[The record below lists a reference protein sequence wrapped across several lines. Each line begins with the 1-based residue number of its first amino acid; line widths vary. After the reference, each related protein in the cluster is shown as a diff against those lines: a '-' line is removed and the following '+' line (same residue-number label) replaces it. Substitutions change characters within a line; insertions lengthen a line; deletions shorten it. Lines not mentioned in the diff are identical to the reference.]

1 MRLLQVAF
9 AVAASLTE
17 NAAKARPMM
26 KVVKMLEDMNV
37 QLNAEMEDDHEV
49 WEKLDCWCK
58 TNKKEKTASIRLA
71 KETIMSLESTIKELA
86 GAIAEGRAKLI
97 KVKNEYNKD
106 WDALKTAT
114 ELRMKEASK
123 FAQSEKDMLQVIDAC
138 KQAVIVLSKHNPE
151 LVEVH
156 SVARALNA
164 AQVSHEVVKPEERL
178 ALQKFLNQAA
188 NAGNTAFLSIPGYQS
203 HASQSGQ
210 VFGILKQMQ
219 SDFESNL
226 KDMQK
231 EEQDARK
238 AFSDLKKAKEE
249 QMAAGRK
256 QQSNYEEELA
266 ENLEKKA
273 QAEENLHDTEE
284 QLAND
289 SEFLAKLQTRCATEE
304 EEYTARV
311 ASRQEEIQAVTETIQ
326 ILDNDEAYATA
337 TRSLPKQV
345 AFLQLRSTVKQQQ
358 LDDVLRVLS
367 KYVKKDPRIALI
379 AMSVN
384 LDAFTKV
391 KKAIDDMIAQ
401 LQAEKKDEIK
411 HRDFCIAEFN
421 KNEREQNATEDRR
434 DDLQVKID
442 QLKSDIKTLTGEID
456 ALQAEIK
463 EMQVQMQFAGE
474 NREKENAEFQAT
486 VQDQRVMTAILQ
498 KARMRMAQKYEFF
511 QEELEGPGGRHT
523 QTSATKTDPG
533 NGPAR
538 FDKYKHSGDGGRV
551 ITMLDRIIA
560 DSQHYEKEQIAHEQ
574 KAQDDYE
581 GFIDDSNH
589 AIKLRNKSIANKSES
604 RAVANENLTISQ
616 GDHAQAMNDLENLHN
631 YKGELHGSCDFVM
644 KNFEVR
650 QEARDDEVKSL
661 REAKDILSGMQGTT
675 APA

>member
-1 MRLLQVAF
+1 
-9 AVAASLTE
+9 
-17 NAAKARPMM
+17 
-26 KVVKMLEDMNV
+26 MNV

-58 TNKKEKTASIRLA
+58 TNEKEKKASIALA
-71 KETIMSLESTIKELA
+71 KETIMALESTIKELT
-86 GAIAEGRAKLI
+86 GAIAEGRAKII

-114 ELRMKEASK
+114 ELRMKEAAK

-151 LVEVH
+151 LVEIH
-156 SVARALNA
+156 SAARALNA
-164 AQVSHEVVKPEERL
+164 AQVSHQVVKPEERL
-178 ALQKFLNQAA
+178 ALQKFLNQAT
-188 NAGNTAFLSIPGYQS
+188 NAVGTAFLSIPGYQS

-231 EEQDARK
+231 EEQDARD
-238 AFSDLKKAKEE
+238 AFADLKKAKEE

-256 QQSNYEEELA
+256 QQANYEEELA
-266 ENLEKKA
+266 DNLEKKA

-289 SEFLAKLQTRCATEE
+289 SEFLAKLQTRCATEA

-345 AFLQLRSTVKQQQ
+345 AFLQLQSSVKQQQ
-358 LDDVLRVLS
+358 LDDVQRILS

-401 LQAEKKDEIK
+401 LGAEKKDEIK
-411 HRDFCIAEFN
+411 HRDFCISEFN
-421 KNEREQNATEDRR
+421 KNEREQNAKEDER

-442 QLKSDIKTLTGEID
+442 QLISDIKTLTEEID

-463 EMQVQMQFAGE
+463 EMQVQMQAAGE

-589 AIKLRNKSIANKSES
+589 SIKLKNKSIANKSES
-604 RAVANENLTISQ
+604 RAVANENLTIAQ
-616 GDHAQAMNDLENLHN
+616 GDHAQALNDLENLHN
-631 YKGELHGSCDFVM
+631 YKGELHGSCDFVL

-650 QEARDDEVKSL
+650 QEARDNEVKSL